1 MGDTMSTSTV
11 AVFIEQKRASLQAA
25 VDAHLAYLAA
35 LDALEELYV
44 APGAMGDKQ
53 SEDLGHLVATLADA
67 RLAAGNV
74 PGAQVDAR
82 HVANLDSIF
91 E

>member
-1 MGDTMSTSTV
+1 MSTSTV
-11 AVFIEQKRASLQAA
+11 AVSVEQKRAALQTA

-35 LDALEELYV
+35 LDTLEELYV
-44 APGAMGDKQ
+44 GPGAMGDKQ

-67 RLAAGNV
+67 RLAAGDV
-74 PGAQVDAR
+74 PGFQVEAR
-82 HVANLDSIF
+82 HIASLDSIF